1 MLVLERVS
9 KNYSGKKIIE
19 DLNLAL
25 DQAQCLAIVG
35 PSGSGKTTVL
45 KMINRLLS
53 HDSGLIS
60 FFDKSVNDWDLKDL
74 RKQISYIFQKG
85 ILFPH
90 LTVFDNL
97 ALSKQNEMK
106 NMEMV
111 FGFHAKK
118 NIFLGEISELLDF
131 VEIDF
136 REYAGRYPA
145 ELSGGQ
151 AQRVALALA
160 LMNKPKLLLLDE
172 PFNGIDKVTKTIL
185 INKFKELKKQG
196 TAMLLVSHNSEEI
209 EGLADEV
216 LELKSL
222 VLSQ

>member
-1 MLVLERVS
+1 MLEVRDIS
-9 KNYSGKKIIE
+9 KSFSDKPIVC
-19 DLNLAL
+19 DLSFNVT
-25 DQAQCLAIVG
+25 DSECLAIIG

-45 KMINRLLS
+45 KLINRLLAYDKGS
-53 HDSGLIS
+53 IS
-60 FFDKSVNDWDLKDL
+60 FFDKSINDWDLKDL

-97 ALSKQNEMK
+97 ALSKQNEMR
-106 NMEMV
+106 NTEMI
-111 FGFHAKK
+111 FGFQAKK
-118 NIFLGEISELLDF
+118 DFFLQEISELLDF
-131 VEIDF
+131 VEINF
-136 REYAGRYPA
+136 REYEGRYPA

-172 PFNGIDKVTKTIL
+172 PFNGIDKETKSIL
-185 INKFKELKKQG
+185 INKFQLLKKQG
-196 TAMLLVSHNSEEI
+196 TSMILVSHNSEEI
-209 EGLADEV
+209 EGLADRS

-222 VLSQ
+222 ILSQ

>member
-1 MLVLERVS
+1 MLEVRDISKSFSDKPIVS
-9 KNYSGKKIIE
+9 
-19 DLNLAL
+19 DLSFSVN
-25 DQAQCLAIVG
+25 DSECLAIVG
-35 PSGSGKTTVL
+35 PSGSGKTTIL
-45 KMINRLLS
+45 KLINRLLAY
-53 HDSGLIS
+53 DSGSIL
-60 FFDKSVNDWDLKDL
+60 FLDKSVTDWDLKDL

-97 ALSKQNEMK
+97 ALCKQNEMK
-106 NMEMV
+106 NTEMI
-111 FGFHAKK
+111 FGFQAKK
-118 NIFLGEISELLDF
+118 DIFLEEIAELLDF

-172 PFNGIDKVTKTIL
+172 PFNGIDKSTKTIL
-185 INKFKELKKQG
+185 INKFKELKKRG
-196 TAMLLVSHNSEEI
+196 TSMVLVSHNQEEI
-209 EGLADEV
+209 EGLSDRS